1 MLIEKIEEYYKERDL
16 NCAETMLYAAN
27 DVYGLELDK
36 KALKMAAGF
45 GGGMYIRSV
54 CGALAGGVMVISRLF
69 IKDRAHESPELRGL
83 VEEFLHRYCN
93 KMGDIN
99 CSYLKEHYHNEEVRC
114 LNVIKEAGIIL
125 DDIVKRELKSSK
137 DID

>member
-45 GGGMYIRSV
+45 GGECTSAVYAV
-54 CGALAGGVMVISRLF
+54 
-69 IKDRAHESPELRGL
+69 PLR
-83 VEEFLHRYCN
+83 
-93 KMGDIN
+93 
-99 CSYLKEHYHNEEVRC
+99 
-114 LNVIKEAGIIL
+114 EA
-125 DDIVKRELKSSK
+125 
-137 DID
+137 

>member
-1 MLIEKIEEYYKERDL
+1 MLIEKIEEYYKEHDL

-54 CGALAGGVMVISRLF
+54 CGALAGGIMVISR
-69 IKDRAHESPELRGL
+69 
-83 VEEFLHRYCN
+83 FL
-93 KMGDIN
+93 
-99 CSYLKEHYHNEEVRC
+99 
-114 LNVIKEAGIIL
+114 
-125 DDIVKRELKSSK
+125 
-137 DID
+137 